1 MCGRFALYSPP
12 STLVRRFGT
21 DTIPG
26 MEERYNIAPS
36 QRIAIIR
43 AEDGRRRFA
52 PAYWG
57 LIPFW
62 AKDARIGYSMINA
75 RAETV
80 AEKPAFRTAFK
91 QRRCLIPAD
100 GFYEWQVLPGAK
112 TKQPWFISLKSL
124 EPMAFAGLW
133 ERWKSPEGR
142 EVESCAII
150 VTAANGFMRPI
161 HERMPVILAPDGWD
175 IWLAPHLAD
184 PGSLQDLLQPYPDGE
199 MTAWPVST
207 KVNSPKND
215 SEECIEA
222 SA

>member
-1 MCGRFALYSPP
+1 M
-12 STLVRRFGT
+12 
-21 DTIPG
+21 
-26 MEERYNIAPS
+26 
-36 QRIAIIR
+36 
-43 AEDGRRRFA
+43 
-52 PAYWG
+52 
-57 LIPFW
+57 
-62 AKDARIGYSMINA
+62 
-75 RAETV
+75 
-80 AEKPAFRTAFK
+80 
-91 QRRCLIPAD
+91 
-100 GFYEWQVLPGAK
+100 
-112 TKQPWFISLKSL
+112 
-124 EPMAFAGLW
+124 
-133 ERWKSPEGR
+133 
-142 EVESCAII
+142 ESCAII

>member
-43 AEDGRRRFA
+43 AEDGQRRFA

-112 TKQPWFISLKSL
+112 TKQPGSSRSKVGSPWPSPDYGS
-124 EPMAFAGLW
+124 AGKVRRAGKW
-133 ERWKSPEGR
+133 SP
-142 EVESCAII
+142 
-150 VTAANGFMRPI
+150 
-161 HERMPVILAPDGWD
+161 AP
-175 IWLAPHLAD
+175 
-184 PGSLQDLLQPYPDGE
+184 S
-199 MTAWPVST
+199 S
-207 KVNSPKND
+207 
-215 SEECIEA
+215 
-222 SA
+222 